1 MLLGPSFR
9 SLAIVLAGLTSLTLL
24 DVAPVVGQSLRDAF
38 KSDLQYLAKELP
50 QRHKNLFFKL
60 SEADFQR
67 QVKAIEGRIDELD
80 SRTFQLEL
88 SRLIASA
95 GDGHTRL
102 AMDLSKMHYYPFNA
116 RWFDDQV
123 AIVAADAGDD
133 SVLGASLKAING
145 MPIAKVLEKLRPYYS
160 IDNEYSFRNSIDS
173 SLNHA
178 EMLAYACGFEDLT
191 KAEFTFN
198 KNGREFKRQ
207 LEAVPQT
214 KARQLSWKFA
224 STKFPLYAQKSR
236 LNFWNDWLADSGTL
250 YFKYNR
256 CQDSAGFLKLVN
268 GTIAFADQNDVQRFV
283 VDLRNNGGGNSAI
296 FKPLAFY
303 LSSQQKYRQ
312 PGRLFVI
319 VGRGTFSSGLF
330 AAYDLKRLGA
340 VVVGEPTGGK
350 PNHYGEIKPLK
361 LPATG
366 LVVYYSTRYWTF
378 LEGEDPDSLEPDV
391 RVEFT
396 AEAALNGKDPALEA
410 ILEYEP
416 PGK

>member
-1 MLLGPSFR
+1 MLLRPSFR
-9 SLAIVLAGLTSLTLL
+9 SLAIVLAGLTALTLL
-24 DVAPVVGQSLRDAF
+24 DAAPVVGQSTSDAF
-38 KSDLQYLAKELP
+38 KQDLQYLAQELP
-50 QRHKNLFFKL
+50 RRHKNLFFEL
-60 SEADFQR
+60 SEAEFRR
-67 QVKAIEGRIDELD
+67 QVQAIEKRIEELD

-88 SRLIASA
+88 SRLIASV

-102 AMDLSKMHYYPFNA
+102 AMDLSQMHYYPFNA

-123 AIVAADAGDD
+123 AIVAANAGDD
-133 SVLGASLKAING
+133 SILGASLEAING
-145 MPIAKVLEKLRPYYS
+145 MSITTVLEKLRPFYS
-160 IDNEYSFRNSIDS
+160 VDNEYSFRNSIDK

-178 EMLAYACGFEDLT
+178 EMLAYACGFDELT
-191 KAEFTFN
+191 KAEFTF
-198 KNGREFKRQ
+198 KKDGQEFKRT
-207 LEAVPQT
+207 LEAVPQS

-224 STKFPLYAQKSR
+224 NTKFPLYAQKSR

-268 GTIAFADQNDVQRFV
+268 GTIGFAEQNDVQRFV
-283 VDLRNNGGGNSAI
+283 VDLRDNGGGNSAI

-350 PNHYGEIKPLK
+350 PNHYGEVKPLK

-366 LVVYYSTRYWTF
+366 LAVYYSTRFWTF
-378 LEGEDPDSLEPDV
+378 LEDEDPDSLVPDV
-391 RVEFT
+391 PVEFT
-396 AEAALNGKDPALEA
+396 AEAALQGKDPALEA
-410 ILEYEP
+410 ILEYEL
-416 PGK
+416 KDK